1 MNLKSQIESSETL
14 MGQRL
19 EDYFVSEFDEKSLP
33 SHGLEHHR
41 RVWNY
46 CKKLVSV
53 LGEKGHPFSD
63 HFFDELIVAAYLH
76 DIGMIVD
83 SGPRHGKHSREIC
96 TRFLKI
102 NNFEV
107 KDFDNA
113 LNTIEYHDRKDY
125 DPEETGISLL
135 TILSVA
141 DDLDAFGYTGIFR
154 YAEIYLRR
162 NVGFE
167 DIGSFIMDN
176 AAARFNHFIK
186 VIGYRDRIFEKHKK
200 RYLILDEFFKEY
212 NIQVLSY
219 KFGTKQPSGYC
230 GVIEIIKMLSENSIY
245 INDFLKNREQERY
258 DPTIRW
264 YFNGLAS
271 DFHEQNRI

>member
-135 TILSVA
+135 TIL
-141 DDLDAFGYTGIFR
+141 FR

-230 GVIEIIKMLSENSIY
+230 GVFI
-245 INDFLKNREQERY
+245 
-258 DPTIRW
+258 
-264 YFNGLAS
+264 
-271 DFHEQNRI
+271 